1 MWIVYAFFKNVE
13 RHENIKN
20 MVPFEKRRQLKLLI
34 LVFQNQ
40 IRKSLFCQKK
50 LLLILKILLTR
61 RKILFDIPARL
72 IDQYLCLFCIHR
84 DDVEKCT

>member
-20 MVPFEKRRQLKLLI
+20 MVPFEKKRQLKLLI

-50 LLLILKILLTR
+50 LLLIL
-61 RKILFDIPARL
+61 
-72 IDQYLCLFCIHR
+72 
-84 DDVEKCT
+84 